1 MTEQDS
7 RITAM
12 SDRWSYLWLAMGA
25 LLMVFSNW
33 SWLIP
38 LATWLFPVF
47 LLRFLR
53 AQNPTPGFI
62 IGALTCIV
70 AGIVMMRGAFT
81 LESLSALRFGYG
93 AGYGAMVFLP
103 FIADRLIA
111 PRLKGF
117 VSTLVFPLAWTTMQ
131 YFNSLSPNAT
141 WGALAYTQYGN
152 LPLMQIVS
160 ITGIWG
166 LAFLITWFASVANW
180 AWELRF
186 TWPKVRRGVGLYAGI
201 LVLVLM
207 FGGARLTFFPPESN
221 TVCVASITKPHG
233 LSSFI
238 ELDQERA
245 SICARTWEEQDYF
258 IESSRKAA
266 RYGARLVF
274 WQEYAV
280 LLLEEDEAGF
290 IEQGRKLA
298 RQEEIYLVMALVT
311 FPANYPEKPWENKLI
326 WIDPSGK
333 VMREYVKSKPS
344 VLEPIEPGDGK
355 VPTLNTPYGK
365 IASVICCDAT
375 YPGLIRQAG
384 KAGAGLMLIPA
395 LVWKGV
401 DPLYTHMS
409 TLRAIENGFSLI
421 QSTGEGLSVA
431 VDHQGMVL
439 SALDYWRTEQKIMI
453 SHVPTT
459 GVSTIYSRIGDL
471 FAWLCILGLIAVVV
485 WDIIRHKTA

>member
-1 MTEQDS
+1 MAEQDS

-12 SDRWSYLWLAMGA
+12 SDRWSYLWLATGA

-33 SWLIP
+33 RWLIP

-53 AQNPTPGFI
+53 AQNLAPGFI

-70 AGIVMMRGAFT
+70 AGIVMMWGAFT
-81 LESLSALRFGYG
+81 LESLSALRFAYG

-141 WGALAYTQYGN
+141 WGALAYTQYSN

-207 FGGARLTFFPPESN
+207 FGGARLTFFPAESN

-233 LSSFI
+233 HGLSSFI

-245 SICARTWEEQDYF
+245 YVCARTWEEQDYF

-311 FPANYPEKPWENKLI
+311 FPANYPEKPWKNKLI

-375 YPGLIRQAG
+375 YPGLIRQA
-384 KAGAGLMLIPA
+384 
-395 LVWKGV
+395 
-401 DPLYTHMS
+401 HMN

-471 FAWLCILGLIAVVV
+471 FAWLCFLGLISVVV
-485 WDIIRHKTA
+485 WDTIRHKTA